1 MRWWLRGC
9 SRSADALCGL
19 CGAEERTWSEK
30 GTAAKQGRL
39 AASSMAS
46 PNAIGTA
53 RVGCPSSH
61 GNTTLS
67 PLAASRWAC
76 HSSLAARCS
85 LLAARCQPA
94 RCLDSLAA
102 ASPEQGCAPIH
113 SPTPR
118 PQRPSMRGP
127 QFCPAVFFRDR
138 SCALARRWLV
148 PPVQS
153 PDIAKL
159 LFALSRPC
167 DVCCLE
173 PARCSDM
180 MLVT

>member
-85 LLAARCQPA
+85 LLAASPPA
-94 RCLDSLAA
+94 
-102 ASPEQGCAPIH
+102 
-113 SPTPR
+113 
-118 PQRPSMRGP
+118 
-127 QFCPAVFFRDR
+127 
-138 SCALARRWLV
+138 ALTRWLLRARNKGARPFIHPHHAHSAPACGGPNSALPSSFVTEAV
-148 PPVQS
+148 PS
-153 PDIAKL
+153 PA
-159 LFALSRPC
+159 AGSSRQCRAQILPSC
-167 DVCCLE
+167 FL
-173 PARCSDM
+173 P
-180 MLVT
+180 

>member
-1 MRWWLRGC
+1 M
-9 SRSADALCGL
+9 
-19 CGAEERTWSEK
+19 ERE
-30 GTAAKQGRL
+30 GHCCQ
-39 AASSMAS
+39 
-46 PNAIGTA
+46 A
-53 RVGCPSSH
+53 RPSSRIEH
-61 GNTTLS
+61 GQPQRHWNCPRRLPVVTRKHHALS
-67 PLAASRWAC
+67 TCCIPLG
-76 HSSLAARCS
+76 LPLLARCS